1 MLIHKS
7 QRLGV
12 LRLFDAPQ
20 IFMQI
25 PDIKQLYEIND
36 GQERDLDT
44 AVEELENNLFF
55 ETMGEENVKKWE
67 ALLQSMV
74 PDSDTLDD
82 RRLRVK
88 AKTLEKMPYT
98 YRTLVRRLETL
109 CPDGYKIET
118 FDEENGP
125 YMNIKVALK
134 SKRMIDAVQE
144 LLEECLPLNVS
155 INVMIMY
162 NTYEVL
168 EGFAYEE
175 LEKFTYEQLREEVLV

>member
-67 ALLQSMV
+67 ALLQIMV

-88 AKTLEKMPYT
+88 AKTLEKC
-98 YRTLVRRLETL
+98 RIH
-109 CPDGYKIET
+109 IE
-118 FDEENGP
+118 
-125 YMNIKVALK
+125 
-134 SKRMIDAVQE
+134 RW
-144 LLEECLPLNVS
+144 
-155 INVMIMY
+155 
-162 NTYEVL
+162 
-168 EGFAYEE
+168 
-175 LEKFTYEQLREEVLV
+175 

>member
-67 ALLQSMV
+67 ALLQIMV

-109 CPDGYKIET
+109 CPGGYKIET

>member
-1 MLIHKS
+1 M
-7 QRLGV
+7 
-12 LRLFDAPQ
+12 FNAPQ

-36 GQERDLDT
+36 GQESDLDA

-55 ETMGEENVKKWE
+55 ETMDEEGVRKWE
-67 ALLQSMV
+67 RLLQITV
-74 PDSDTLDD
+74 PDNDTLDD

-88 AKTLEKMPYT
+88 AKTLEKLPYT

-118 FDEENGP
+118 IDEENGP
-125 YMNIKVALK
+125 YMNVKVALK
-134 SKRMIDAVQE
+134 SKRMIDAVRE

-155 INVMIMY
+155 LNVMIMY

-168 EGFAYEE
+168 QG
-175 LEKFTYEQLREEVLV
+175 FTYEKLQQYTYKQLREEVIE